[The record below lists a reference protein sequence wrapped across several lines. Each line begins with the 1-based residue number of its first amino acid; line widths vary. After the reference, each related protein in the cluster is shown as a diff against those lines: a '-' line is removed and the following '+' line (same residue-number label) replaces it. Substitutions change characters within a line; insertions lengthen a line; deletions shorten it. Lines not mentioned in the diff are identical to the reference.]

1 MQLLRSNYV
10 RNQLKFTPA
19 SHELNMASARVTSDV
34 YASTM
39 QSAASAIFS
48 YGYFGALCHRTSRNQ
63 DLDLFV
69 TFAFVPILHMCETV
83 IKFCL
88 AFYRFAK
95 LSFANGKIPRDD
107 PLVYILGILGLYPKD
122 WPQKRAETWTLINMA
137 LFRLRRAQKSENSGF
152 RWTVY
157 IGRIIVLIVFLY
169 QGISASTIYIRR
181 RSLDNATLI
190 FDHLTGIYAISGTL
204 VTIATLI
211 IHTQPF
217 EWTVTKRDKNCPD
230 FGPSNTCLM
239 EMFVAWAVYTTGWL
253 FYSGRAP
260 FALLML
266 CARSLFIF
274 RLYGFVFL
282 WMIVALHF
290 LIYGIIRVLGG
301 ARASG
306 RRISPRLMAVFVI
319 VAGSSV
325 WIEATTEL
333 RQVEHGSLHHWNAAW
348 DLPNRKTSFYGTV
361 FSLWSGP

>member
-1 MQLLRSNYV
+1 
-10 RNQLKFTPA
+10 
-19 SHELNMASARVTSDV
+19 MA
-34 YASTM
+34 
-39 QSAASAIFS
+39 
-48 YGYFGALCHRTSRNQ
+48 
-63 DLDLFV
+63 
-69 TFAFVPILHMCETV
+69 P
-83 IKFCL
+83 
-88 AFYRFAK
+88 
-95 LSFANGKIPRDD
+95 
-107 PLVYILGILGLYPKD
+107 
-122 WPQKRAETWTLINMA
+122 
-137 LFRLRRAQKSENSGF
+137 FRLRRAQKSENSGF

-239 EMFVAWAVYTTGWL
+239 EMFVARAVYTTGWL

-266 CARSLFIF
+266 CARLLFIF

-282 WMIVALHF
+282 WMIVALH
-290 LIYGIIRVLGG
+290 LLVYGIIQVLGG

-306 RRISPRLMAVFVI
+306 RRISPRLMA
-319 VAGSSV
+319 
-325 WIEATTEL
+325 
-333 RQVEHGSLHHWNAAW
+333 
-348 DLPNRKTSFYGTV
+348 
-361 FSLWSGP
+361 